1 MAAVNCDG
9 TKKVIDQSC
18 HTVASTNGVI
28 QKSYVVLEQQ
38 YPQFKKKTE
47 CYVLEILLQNFRWST
62 NIYWKQVISRWS
74 QGLALSNSIKN

>member
-38 YPQFKKKTE
+38 YPQFKKK
-47 CYVLEILLQNFRWST
+47 QNAMF
-62 NIYWKQVISRWS
+62 
-74 QGLALSNSIKN
+74 